1 MNNYLWCFIC
11 ILSTLNIAITAE
23 DANSKLKKCCKTY
36 EPLLHNE
43 TAVNECLNKY
53 CDFDTISQ
61 TNVLVFLKHCDSIVV
76 GNIFSC
82 ASSNYDHT
90 QCCLAN
96 GVSGKC
102 LEYCSAHDGVPPNY
116 LDYLACL
123 EYFDTIKQ
131 CFKNYLE
138 KNPAIKP

>member
-1 MNNYLWCFIC
+1 MCNYLWCFFC
-11 ILSTLNIAITAE
+11 ILSTLHTAIIAD
-23 DANSKLKKCCKTY
+23 DANFKLKKCCKEY

-53 CDFDTISQ
+53 CDFNTISQ
-61 TNVLVFLKHCDSIVV
+61 TNVLIFLKHCDGIVV

-102 LEYCSAHDGVPPNY
+102 LEYCSAHDGVPSNY

-138 KNPAIKP
+138 KNPA